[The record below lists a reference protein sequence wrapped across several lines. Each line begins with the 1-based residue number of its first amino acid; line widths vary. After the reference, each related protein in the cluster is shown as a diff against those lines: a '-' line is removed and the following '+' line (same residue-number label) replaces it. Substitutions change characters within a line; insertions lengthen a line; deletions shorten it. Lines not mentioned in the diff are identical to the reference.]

1 MKLNKTIKKLL
12 AVVMSLSLVITSIT
26 ISGVVTK
33 ADEWSFKKAEVSIN
47 DDKDQYK
54 ITVEYDALNGANPD
68 TYWYSVY
75 LDQVD
80 DEHLGVAYGNNW
92 NWWAERYSYPGKDN
106 DGNPVYGM
114 VAGRHTFDNV
124 YKTASGEKL
133 GLGETHKIIVVAYE
147 RTAGATLEED
157 QFTEVGRVEQ
167 EFTTPDSYPAFSDEE
182 NEIRDTLA
190 SFTDAKRNLA
200 LGKEGFTSWTEG
212 VETGLTDGNLAD
224 GPQSGLKAENDFFGV
239 NLGEVKT
246 VGGVAVKWEAA
257 CSNEYDIYTSLDGNE
272 YTKVASATL
281 TDTKNFLCKTT
292 FTAVDAQ
299 YIKVVQTKPSDLA
312 TAWGM
317 HPYEIV
323 VYAGV
328 KGENPETTTEAPE
341 TTTEAPE
348 TTTEAPETTETTTEA
363 PETTEAPKTTTEAP
377 ETTEATETTTET
389 PETTKVPVTTQA
401 PTTTKKPTKKVL
413 KKTKI
418 TKATRKSVK
427 AKKIKLTFKRVKN
440 ANKYKVEVSTSKK
453 FKKVLLRKTVKK
465 VSVTITGKALKNKK
479 KLFVRVREVGA
490 TKWAVKQV
498 KIKK

>member
-1 MKLNKTIKKLL
+1 
-12 AVVMSLSLVITSIT
+12 MSLSLVITSIT

-92 NWWAERYSYPGKDN
+92 NWWAERYSYPGKDD

-312 TAWGM
+312 VAWGM
-317 HPYEIV
+317 HPFEIA

-328 KGENPETTTEAPE
+328 KGEDPETTPEVTDPETTLAVEPATTPAVEPATTPAVEPATTLAVEPETTTPVAEPA
-341 TTTEAPE
+341 TTA
-348 TTTEAPETTETTTEA
+348 
-363 PETTEAPKTTTEAP
+363 
-377 ETTEATETTTET
+377 
-389 PETTKVPVTTQA
+389 PVTTKA
-401 PTTTKKPTKKVL
+401 PEAKTTAAVTTKASEAKTTVATKLGATKV
-413 KKTKI
+413 
-418 TKATRKSVK
+418 TKATKKKAAAKVSV
-427 AKKIKLTFKRVKN
+427 TFKKVN
-440 ANKYKVEVSTSKK
+440 GAAKYQVQISTSKK
-453 FKKVLLRKTVKK
+453 FKKVLVKKTVKK
-465 VSVTITGKALKNKK
+465 VTATISSKKLKNKK
-479 KLFVRVREVGA
+479 KLYIRVKAVGA
-490 TKWAVKQV
+490 DKWSKAKKI

>member
-341 TTTEAPE
+341 TTTKAPE
-348 TTTEAPETTETTTEA
+348 TTTEI
-363 PETTEAPKTTTEAP
+363 
-377 ETTEATETTTET
+377 
-389 PETTKVPVTTQA
+389 PETTKVPVTI
-401 PTTTKKPTKKVL
+401 KKPTKKVL

-479 KLFVRVREVGA
+479 KLFVRVRVVGA

-498 KIKK
+498 EIKK

>member
-212 VETGLTDGNLAD
+212 VETRLTDGNLAD

-328 KGENPETTTEAPE
+328 KGENPETTPEVTDPE
-341 TTTEAPE
+341 TTLAVEPATTPAVEPATTPPVTTKAPE
-348 TTTEAPETTETTTEA
+348 AKTTATVTTKAPEA
-363 PETTEAPKTTTEAP
+363 KTTV
-377 ETTEATETTTET
+377 ATKLG
-389 PETTKVPVTTQA
+389 TTKV
-401 PTTTKKPTKKVL
+401 
-413 KKTKI
+413 
-418 TKATRKSVK
+418 TKATKKKAAAKVSV
-427 AKKIKLTFKRVKN
+427 TFKKVNR
-440 ANKYKVEVSTSKK
+440 AAKYQVQISTSKK
-453 FKKVLLRKTVKK
+453 FKKVLVKKTVKK
-465 VSVTITGKALKNKK
+465 VTVTISSKKLKNKK
-479 KLFVRVREVGA
+479 KLYIRVKAVGA
-490 TKWAVKQV
+490 DKWSKAKKI

>member
-317 HPYEIV
+317 HPFEIA

-328 KGENPETTTEAPE
+328 KGENPETTPEVTDPE
-341 TTTEAPE
+341 TTLAVEPATTPAVEPATTAPVTTKAPE
-348 TTTEAPETTETTTEA
+348 AKTTATVTTKAPEA
-363 PETTEAPKTTTEAP
+363 KTTV
-377 ETTEATETTTET
+377 ATKLG
-389 PETTKVPVTTQA
+389 TTKV
-401 PTTTKKPTKKVL
+401 
-413 KKTKI
+413 
-418 TKATRKSVK
+418 TKATKKKAAAKVSV
-427 AKKIKLTFKRVKN
+427 TFKKVNR
-440 ANKYKVEVSTSKK
+440 AAKYQVQISTSKK
-453 FKKVLLRKTVKK
+453 FKKVLVKKTVKK
-465 VSVTITGKALKNKK
+465 VTVTISSKKLKNKK
-479 KLFVRVREVGA
+479 KLYIRVKAVGA
-490 TKWAVKQV
+490 DKWSKAKKI